1 MHEQPGG
8 ANRSTESNRANT
20 RYGNGRQDSPNT
32 HGQPNNS
39 SISRKQEKAHKNY
52 RTNQKKMKWNSTNAA
67 QNSPG

>member
-52 RTNQKKMKWNSTNAA
+52 RTN
-67 QNSPG
+67 